1 MATKTPAGPPN
12 EDMDVRKPSVRV
24 TRAARGRSRRSLVAM
39 VELLGGLSNASA
51 ESMHTLSTAL
61 TPESVAVDGLGNSIL
76 AGLRDGN
83 ARFFEELSHTSRRV
97 FDALRAP
104 REGKAGAAE
113 GVAEQLDY
121 DRLAQLVANEM
132 KKPGTTTGPATGTTG
147 TTTTGTTTPGTRP

>member
-1 MATKTPAGPPN
+1 MASKTPAGPPN

-61 TPESVAVDGLGNSIL
+61 TPESVATDGLGNSIL

-83 ARFFEELSHTSRRV
+83 ARFFEELSNTSRRV

-104 REGKAGAAE
+104 RGEGKGGAE

-121 DRLAQLVANEM
+121 DRLAQLVATEM
-132 KKPGTTTGPATGTTG
+132 KKPGPSSSGTSTTGSTSTGTIPPG
-147 TTTTGTTTPGTRP
+147 TTA